1 MNDFD
6 EECRGATGAVY
17 AGDQSIIEMLPC
29 YLSIQDAS
37 FTILR
42 TNQSFRTDFGEGI
55 GKKCYEVY
63 KKSKRRCPGC
73 PLWETFHDK
82 KVHMSQE
89 TVQLADGRMVQTIV
103 YSAPI
108 LDASGRVAAAM
119 ELSTDISKVK
129 ARQEEL
135 MILGQS
141 MAVLSHDIK
150 NVLQNLQ
157 GSTYVV
163 DEAIKDGDP
172 ELAKRG
178 WAVVRRNIYQMT
190 FLVQNIL
197 YFSKKRKPLVEA
209 IDLETALMDAIGFFY
224 DKAQAIDCRIRA
236 QVNPDLPAVYLDT
249 GGFRRMLMNLVSNGL
264 EACSR
269 DKSKPSHSISVK
281 ADFYDREHFMIQ
293 VEDDGIG
300 MDQDT
305 REKIFSRFFSTK
317 GVDGTGLGLMVV
329 HEIVEEHEGRIEV
342 LSEPGKGST
351 FKVILRLGPPDA
363 LPANSPSRS

>member
-1 MNDFD
+1 MNDLD
-6 EECRGATGAVY
+6 KECGDIKTGGFS
-17 AGDQSIIEMLPC
+17 GDQSIIEMLPC
-29 YLSIQDAS
+29 YLSIQDAA
-37 FTILR
+37 FNILR
-42 TNQSFRTDFGEGI
+42 TNQSFRDDFGEGV

-63 KKSKRRCPGC
+63 KRSNRRCPGC
-73 PLWETFHDK
+73 PLWETFHDR

-89 TVQLADGRMVQTIV
+89 TVHLADGRMVQTIV

-108 LDASGRVAAAM
+108 LDESGRVAAAM

-197 YFSKKRKPLVEA
+197 YFSKKRKPLIES
-209 IDLETALMDAIGFFY
+209 IDLETALMDTIGFFY

-236 QVNPDLPAVYLDT
+236 QVNPELPAVYLDT
-249 GGFRRMLMNLVSNGL
+249 GGLRRMLMNLVSNAL

-269 DKSKPSHSISVK
+269 DSSKPSHTILVK

-293 VEDDGIG
+293 IEDDGIG
-300 MDQDT
+300 MDQGT

-329 HEIVEEHEGRIEV
+329 HEIVEEHEGKVEV

-351 FKVILRLGPPDA
+351 FKVIFRLAPPDA
-363 LPANSPSRS
+363 PAKNPSSQS